1 MENDEEVLRN
11 LVVERLAAHKRVSD
25 ITQEVCERSGM
36 YWSEAEAWVREIAVM
51 HDSTIRKKRSPVL
64 IALAL
69 ATFLGGAGLLA
80 ATFFA
85 ASNVIAFYR
94 SSQPEVLST
103 INILLLIANEAPTAI
118 WLGSLGLAMLA
129 GSLLGM
135 RDVWADWLAH

>member
-1 MENDEEVLRN
+1 
-11 LVVERLAAHKRVSD
+11 
-25 ITQEVCERSGM
+25 M

-80 ATFFA
+80 ATFFSA
-85 ASNVIAFYR
+85 GNVIAFYR